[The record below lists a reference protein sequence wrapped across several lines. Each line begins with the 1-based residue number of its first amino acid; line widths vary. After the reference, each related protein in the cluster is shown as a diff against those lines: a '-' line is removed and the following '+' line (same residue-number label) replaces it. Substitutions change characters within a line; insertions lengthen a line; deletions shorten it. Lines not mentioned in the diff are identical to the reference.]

1 MNTTAAYCRV
11 LAVLIGLFMLATPLA
26 AQAKN
31 KHSAGAAHSQEVLHT
46 GLVQFGKKIIESY
59 NRCVMPNKKN
69 MKVVKNSD
77 GTYSAEYMSADPNSV
92 SGTVKPAVNPGP
104 VKYIGYLRY
113 SEIRHISKGK
123 TKAEAMKGPFTPV
136 SKITTELVKYMN
148 GKWTY

>member
-1 MNTTAAYCRV
+1 MNTPFAYCRV
-11 LAVLIGLFMLATPLA
+11 LAVFVCLFMLATPLA
-26 AQAKN
+26 AHAKN
-31 KHSAGAAHSQEVLHT
+31 KHSAAAHNQEVLHS
-46 GLVQFGKKIIESY
+46 GLITFGKKIIESY

-69 MKVVKNSD
+69 MKVEKHKD
-77 GTYSAEYMSADPNSV
+77 GTYTAEYMSADPNSV
-92 SGTVKPAVNPGP
+92 SGSVKPAVNPGP

-123 TKAEAMKGPFTPV
+123 TKAEAKKGPFTPV